1 MKRIATDCNEPTNGY
16 SRSTI
21 VRQVPSDSPMSE
33 NVTVLVVDDNRPL
46 ADAFARALSTEYD
59 VRTAYTVADARES
72 LDPDVDVVLL
82 DRRLPDGSGDELL
95 EEIRERDYECGVA
108 VVSAIEKSSE
118 LDCDAYVTKPLSGAD
133 EVRETVDDLLDGC
146 ASA

>member
-1 MKRIATDCNEPTNGY
+1 MP
-16 SRSTI
+16 
-21 VRQVPSDSPMSE
+21 E
-33 NVTVLVVDDNRPL
+33 NVTILVVDDNRPL
-46 ADAFARALSTEYD
+46 ADAFARVLSTKYD

-95 EEIRERDYECGVA
+95 EEIREYGYDCRVA
-108 VVSAIEKSSE
+108 VVSATKKSSE
-118 LDCDAYVTKPLSGAD
+118 LDCDAYVTKPLSGAE
-133 EVRETVDDLLDGC
+133 EVRETVANLLDGR